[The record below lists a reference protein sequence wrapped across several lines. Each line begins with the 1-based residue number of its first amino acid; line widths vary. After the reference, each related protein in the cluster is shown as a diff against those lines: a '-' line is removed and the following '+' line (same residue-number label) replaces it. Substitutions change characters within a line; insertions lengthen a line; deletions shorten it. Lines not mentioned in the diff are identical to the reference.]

1 MSDISALQNRNT
13 NEPDVNNVWTVSSV
27 VIGSG
32 VALLALFTG
41 PLLVS
46 EYISKLAVSESQA
59 GFIVSVE
66 LGGFTLGAAILF
78 GIARLNWRRIMS
90 VALLIM
96 ILGNL
101 MCSLVDN
108 LSTFILCR
116 FVAGLGAGVVMTMT
130 IQVIGIMR
138 SPDRVYGMWTV
149 GQLSLGAL
157 GMLVFPAVIALSSV
171 NAVFLIWA
179 LLAAVLF
186 ISVRFYP
193 QGRDAESS
201 MTENLNSKGRR
212 ALGLLG
218 LLGLFVYYGG
228 QAGVW
233 VYLERVGFSWGIE
246 REQVVYTLFVSLL
259 AGISG
264 GVVAIVLGDRLGR
277 ALPLTASMI
286 ISAVSILAFIQLRGT
301 TTFVVAACLFNFGW
315 YLFLPYM
322 SAIIA
327 AVDNNGSLLTGLAVI
342 FPAGLA
348 AGPAIAALLIE
359 TAGTLTPALLYG
371 LISVPVGLVL
381 ILPAARLRQT

>member
-1 MSDISALQNRNT
+1 MSDISALQNRKT
-13 NEPDVNNVWTVSSV
+13 HELDVNNVWTVSSV

-59 GFIVSVE
+59 GFIVSME
-66 LGGFTLGAAILF
+66 LAGFTLGAAILF
-78 GIARLNWRRIMS
+78 GIAGLNWRRIIS
-90 VALLIM
+90 TALLIM

-108 LSTFILCR
+108 LPTFMLCR
-116 FVAGLGAGVVMTMT
+116 FVAGLGAGIVMTMT
-130 IQVIGIMR
+130 IQVIGLMR
-138 SPDRVYGMWTV
+138 DPDRVYGMWTV

-157 GMLVFPAVIALSSV
+157 GMLVFPAVITHSSV

-186 ISVRFYP
+186 ISVRYYP
-193 QGRDAESS
+193 EGRDAGSN
-201 MTENLNSKGRR
+201 MTEILNSKGRK
-212 ALGLLG
+212 ALGLLS

-233 VYLERVGFSWGIE
+233 VYLERVGLSWGIE
-246 REQVVYTLFVSLL
+246 REQVAYTLFVSLL

-277 ALPLTASMI
+277 ALPLSASMI
-286 ISAVSILAFIQLRGT
+286 ISAISIVALIQLRGT
-301 TTFVVAACLFNFGW
+301 TMFVVAACLFNFGW

-322 SAIIA
+322 SSIIA
-327 AVDNNGSLLTGLAVI
+327 AVDDSGRLLTGLAVI

-359 TAGTLTPALLYG
+359 NADTLTPALLYG
-371 LISVPVGLVL
+371 LFSVPVGLAL
-381 ILPAARLRQT
+381 ILPAARFR